1 MSAPTRR
8 LNSRYVLVTEGKPI
22 SLCSDAN
29 NRSDAI
35 NSSDANNSSGA
46 RTAKMPAT
54 AVMPEAAGAQHSQQ
68 LMISVDIHE
77 KSLIWL
83 VAS

>member
-1 MSAPTRR
+1 
-8 LNSRYVLVTEGKPI
+8 LVTEGKPI
-22 SLCSDAN
+22 TLCSDAN

-54 AVMPEAAGAQHSQQ
+54 AVMPEVARAQAAAYDFCGYSWKIFN
-68 LMISVDIHE
+68 MIPDSTYARYTV
-77 KSLIWL
+77 S
-83 VAS
+83 